1 MNQTKTF
8 LFFDSKSKK
17 QKKPAYQPQ
26 STHSRSLSSKSD
38 LTKNSARN
46 KISSQK
52 PQGLPLTKK

>member
-1 MNQTKTF
+1 MNLTKTY

-17 QKKPAYQPQ
+17 MKKTGQPGVGQ
-26 STHSRSLSSKSD
+26 HSRSLSAKSD

-46 KISSQK
+46 KINNPK